1 MKEIEV
7 FITNVK
13 SLCYLKKIKL
23 GDLEKE
29 LGVGKGYL
37 ARVARGS
44 GDLSLR
50 NALMLSKRLDK
61 SMDDLLT
68 ANYAA
73 VVAKQALDEKIN
85 KARQEL
91 EKLEAERRELE

>member
-13 SLCYLKKIKL
+13 SLCNLNEIKI

-37 ARVARGS
+37 ARVLRGS

-50 NALMLSKRLDK
+50 NALIISEKLGK
-61 SMDDLLT
+61 SMNDLLT
-68 ANYAA
+68 SNYAA
-73 VVAKQALDEKIN
+73 VVAKRDLDEKIR
-85 KARQEL
+85 KAREEL
-91 EKLEAERRELE
+91 ARLEAERDEIG